1 MQLTTMKEKNA
12 KDKIIETTIQ
22 MIEEKGYSKIT
33 TNHIAK
39 KAEVSIGTLYY
50 HFEKGKTDIIK
61 EIVKRGYGE
70 FLDDSKLESLTMRD
84 LPEFLR
90 TFLTQFLEKHRENK
104 SLLIAIETE
113 LITNR
118 RLFQDYQYIQSELK
132 FVPLISKLLKQ
143 LGYPDEQDLEKV
155 SKFLLYTIDSII
167 HRHLIYG
174 EILIDDDDLIENLID
189 LILRFIQFNK
199 IK

>member
-1 MQLTTMKEKNA
+1 MKEKNA

-22 MIEEKGYSKIT
+22 MIEKKGYSKIT

-39 KAEVSIGTLYY
+39 NAEVSIGTLYY

-61 EIVKRGYGE
+61 EIVKRGYAE
-70 FLDDSKLESLTMRD
+70 FLDDSKLESLTRSD

-90 TFLTQFLEKHRENK
+90 SFLTQFLEKHRENK

-143 LGYPDEQDLEKV
+143 LGYDHEEDPDKV
-155 SKFLLYTIDSII
+155 SKFLLFAIDSII

-174 EILIDDDDLIENLID
+174 EILINDEDLITNLIN
-189 LILRFIQFNK
+189 LITRFIQYNK

>member
-1 MQLTTMKEKNA
+1 MKEKNA

-22 MIEEKGYSKIT
+22 MIEKKGYSKIT

-39 KAEVSIGTLYY
+39 DAEVSIGTLYY

-61 EIVKRGYGE
+61 EIVKRGYAE
-70 FLDDSKLESLTMRD
+70 FLDDSKLESLTMSD

-90 TFLTQFLEKHRENK
+90 SFLTQFLEKHRENK

-143 LGYPDEQDLEKV
+143 LGYHHEEDSDKV
-155 SKFLLYTIDSII
+155 SKFLLFAIDSII

-174 EILIDDDDLIENLID
+174 EILINDEDLITNLIN
-189 LILRFIQFNK
+189 LITRFIQYNK